1 MESRAI
7 CIVVQRPLIKGV
19 LLALAT
25 RMSLATWRNP
35 AAGRQ
40 TTNILNPR
48 EETMKKHVLL
58 ALVGLATGFVVP
70 AFAQEKDTVDPQIRQ
85 QLEALSKK
93 FDDAS
98 NKADAAAL
106 AALFTQDAVEVGPD
120 GPVYGRQSA

>member
-1 MESRAI
+1 
-7 CIVVQRPLIKGV
+7 
-19 LLALAT
+19 
-25 RMSLATWRNP
+25 
-35 AAGRQ
+35 
-40 TTNILNPR
+40 
-48 EETMKKHVLL
+48 MKKHVLL

-98 NKADAAAL
+98 NKADAPAL
-106 AALFTQDAVEVGPD
+106 ATLFTQDAVEVGPD